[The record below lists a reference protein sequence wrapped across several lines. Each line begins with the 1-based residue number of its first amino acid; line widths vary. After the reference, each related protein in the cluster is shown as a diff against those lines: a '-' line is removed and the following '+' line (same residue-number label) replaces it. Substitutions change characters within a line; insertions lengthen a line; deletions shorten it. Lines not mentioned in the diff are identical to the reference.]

1 MQLDLRCFAERG
13 EHSQVDHAA
22 HLLIEPRAAPGIA
35 PAPFSSYVLK
45 RHHEFVRTLEGVVDI
60 FCTKHFAAQFE
71 ATVEPCRPS
80 FQCDL
85 RSFSTPSCERKGF
98 RNNVTSRSRL
108 PRKHHGGLVWW
119 RASQRRTFGLLELLL

>member
-22 HLLIEPRAAPGIA
+22 RLLIEPRAAPGIA

-45 RHHEFVRTLEGVVDI
+45 RHHEFVCTLEGVVDI

-71 ATVEPCRPS
+71 ATVEHVAHR
-80 FQCDL
+80 
-85 RSFSTPSCERKGF
+85 FSVIFAHFLLHLVKGKV
-98 RNNVTSRSRL
+98 RNNITSRSENEFCNTFS
-108 PRKHHGGLVWW
+108 RKQTS
-119 RASQRRTFGLLELLL
+119 ASAIGMS